1 MNTKLLLEDSPR
13 NKFKRVTLSDFEGLC
28 FGLAKEHL
36 TFVNQPIPDF
46 ITRNPGILESCL
58 ETPFQS
64 FGGIDPH
71 PRFIDKLSLL
81 FYLLIKNHPF
91 QNGNK
96 RIAVAT
102 LFVVLSLNGLW
113 LSAGELLPYKLA
125 KNVAA
130 SKRDQEDKMLK
141 KIARFIGKYCVNV

>member
-1 MNTKLLLEDSPR
+1 MNIKLLLEDSPQ
-13 NKFKRVTLSDFEGLC
+13 NKFKRIDLADFENLC

-36 TFVNQPIPDF
+36 SFNQPIPDF

-71 PRFIDKLSLL
+71 PRFIDKLSFL

-102 LFVVLSLNGLW
+102 LFVVLFLNGLW
-113 LSAGELLPYKLA
+113 LTTGELLPYELA
-125 KNVAA
+125 KSVAA
-130 SKRDQEDKMLK
+130 SKREYKDEVIR
-141 KIARFIGKYCVNV
+141 KISKFINKYCTEV

>member
-1 MNTKLLLEDSPR
+1 MNTKLLLEDSLQ
-13 NKFKRVTLSDFEGLC
+13 NKFKRVNLSDFEDLC

-36 TFVNQPIPDF
+36 NFVNQPIPDF

-102 LFVVLSLNGLW
+102 LFVVLFLNGLW
-113 LSAGELLPYKLA
+113 LSASELLPYELA
-125 KNVAA
+125 KSVAA
-130 SKRDQEDKMLK
+130 SERSEKDKVIR
-141 KIARFIGKYCVNV
+141 KISRFIAKYCTEA

>member
-13 NKFKRVTLSDFEGLC
+13 NKLRWINIADFENLC

-36 TFVNQPIPDF
+36 TFDQPIPDF

-58 ETPFQS
+58 ETPLQS
-64 FGGIDPH
+64 FGGKDPH
-71 PRFIDKLSLL
+71 PRLIDKLSLL

-102 LFVVLSLNGLW
+102 LFVVLSLNNLW
-113 LSAGELLPYKLA
+113 LSAGELLPYELA
-125 KNVAA
+125 KSVAA
-130 SKRDQEDKMLK
+130 SKREEKNKVIK
-141 KIARFIGKYCVNV
+141 KILRFIGKYCTEV

>member
-1 MNTKLLLEDSPR
+1 MNTKLLLEDSPQ
-13 NKFKRVTLSDFEGLC
+13 NKFKRVDISDFENLC

-36 TFVNQPIPDF
+36 NFVDQPIPDF

-64 FGGIDPH
+64 FGGVDPH

-102 LFVVLSLNGLW
+102 LFVVLYLNGLW
-113 LSAGELLPYKLA
+113 LTASELLPYELA
-125 KNVAA
+125 KSVAA
-130 SKRDQEDKMLK
+130 SKMKDENKVILK
-141 KIARFIGKYCVNV
+141 ISKFISKYCTEA

>member
-1 MNTKLLLEDSPR
+1 MNIKLLLEDSQP
-13 NKFKRVTLSDFEGLC
+13 NNLKWINISDFENLC

-36 TFVNQPIPDF
+36 TFDQPIPDF
-46 ITRNPGILESCL
+46 ITRNPGTLESCL
-58 ETPFQS
+58 ETPIQS

-96 RIAVAT
+96 RIAVAS
-102 LFVVLSLNGLW
+102 LFVVLSLNNLW
-113 LSAGELLPYKLA
+113 LDAGELLPYELA

-130 SKRDQEDKMLK
+130 SKMIEREKTIK
-141 KIARFIGKYCVNV
+141 KISRFIFKYATKA

>member
-1 MNTKLLLEDSPR
+1 MNTKLLSEDSPQ
-13 NKFKRVTLSDFEGLC
+13 NKFKRVNIADFENLC

-36 TFVNQPIPDF
+36 SFNQPIPDF

-64 FGGIDPH
+64 FGGVDPH

-102 LFVVLSLNGLW
+102 LFVVLFLNGLW
-113 LSAGELLPYKLA
+113 LTAGELLPYNLA
-125 KNVAA
+125 KSVAA
-130 SKRDQEDKMLK
+130 SKRDELDEMIKR
-141 KIARFIGKYCVNV
+141 ISRFITKYCTET